1 MRRKYTLMTEHR
13 CVPCEL
19 AKCDYVDCID
29 SCQSL
34 GHSVFEHGSEVGML
48 FSWGVQGGRGVD
60 GSDCLFHSDK
70 KNTVST
76 EITVSTGSSFG

>member
-1 MRRKYTLMTEHR
+1 MTEHR

-76 EITVSTGSSFG
+76 EITISTGSPFG